1 MGNNVNVLN
10 ICCVQCSSRSNISQR
25 DIMKKPLTAS
35 EMTES
40 FSKMYDTKRNNKIK
54 EITKNKKLNS
64 SLSSRFSINRKKKW
78 KSNRKI

>member
-1 MGNNVNVLN
+1 
-10 ICCVQCSSRSNISQR
+10 
-25 DIMKKPLTAS
+25 MKKPLTAS

-64 SLSSRFSINRKKKW
+64 SLYFLHD
-78 KSNRKI
+78 